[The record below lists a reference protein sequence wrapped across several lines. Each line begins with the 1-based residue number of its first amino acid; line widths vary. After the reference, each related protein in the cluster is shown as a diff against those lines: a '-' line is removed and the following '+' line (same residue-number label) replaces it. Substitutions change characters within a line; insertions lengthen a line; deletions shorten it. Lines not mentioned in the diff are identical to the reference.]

1 MNHKNVKA
9 VIFDLGGVILNI
21 NYQKTIEAFEK
32 LGIKKSEKLYNQF
45 DQEKL
50 FDAYETGD
58 LSSESFVTE
67 IQKRLD
73 KTVPKEAVVKAWNTM
88 IGDFPSQKLDFIN
101 DLCKKIPC
109 FLLSNTNELH
119 LKKVQEVLQKSTYN
133 SLDQL
138 FEKCFYSHL
147 IGKRKPH
154 PETFQWVLKKMLF
167 KADEVLFIDDSPQH
181 IAGAKEAGLKT
192 LFFEKETTFEEI
204 NELL

>member
-32 LGIKKSEKLYNQF
+32 LGIKKAEKLYNQF

-88 IGDFPSQKLDFIN
+88 IGDFPSHKLDFIN

>member
-32 LGIKKSEKLYNQF
+32 LGIKKAEKLYNQF

-88 IGDFPSQKLDFIN
+88 IGDFPSHKLDFIN

-138 FEKCFYSHL
+138 FEKCFYSNL

>member
-88 IGDFPSQKLDFIN
+88 IGDFPSHKLDFIN